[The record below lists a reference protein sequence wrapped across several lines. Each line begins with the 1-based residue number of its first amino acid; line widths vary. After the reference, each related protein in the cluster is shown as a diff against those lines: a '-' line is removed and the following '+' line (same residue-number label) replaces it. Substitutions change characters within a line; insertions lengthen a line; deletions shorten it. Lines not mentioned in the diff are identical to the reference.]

1 MKDVKPTRVLVIDDD
16 ARSRRLLVA
25 MVEAA
30 GHLALAASDGA
41 EALEMARRNPP
52 DAILLDVLMPGVD
65 GYAVAL
71 ALKAYPLTRGV
82 PIMMVTALSDRESR
96 LRGLEAGA
104 EEFVSKPVDR
114 VELGAR
120 LRNLVRLKRYGDELA
135 RRTEEM
141 HVLLSHMPDAVIEID
156 SCSMVRKAN
165 AAVQRIFGYAPE
177 ELIGG
182 DVNRLMPE
190 PVRSEHLSHVG
201 RYLSTGDSDIIGLSR
216 EVTGLHKDGHL
227 LSLELRIAEYRAH
240 GERHFIGIL
249 RDIGERKRIEHEREH
264 GQRRIVSL
272 MKQAGDCIF
281 IFDADNR
288 IIDVSDSCQA
298 VYGYSREEFL
308 AMRFSDLCMPASRA
322 ECEATIDRLRV
333 SESLSYQLRHRC
345 KDGAELAVRVGATM
359 LEVDQVRYFQA
370 IVHDISDAERQRLA
384 MERHLAVASHRLG
397 ELSRH
402 LVEAQEDAR
411 RRLSGELHDRTSPNL
426 AAIQINLGILTAA
439 LPSSVGDDVV
449 TRMEDIRA
457 LIEDTD
463 TSIREVCA
471 DLRSPVL
478 DYAGLR
484 EAMERY
490 AEAYSNRSGVAVT
503 VDCANAQRRLK
514 PALESLLFRIFQEA
528 LTNTLKHAKASAV
541 SATLDTRASPVAL
554 TISDDGIGFDP
565 DQVGA
570 VPSKPG
576 MGLLNMREMAEL
588 AGGQMILSSRPG
600 RGTRIEVRIES

>member
-1 MKDVKPTRVLVIDDD
+1 VLVIDDD
-16 ARSRRLLVA
+16 ARGRRLLVA

-30 GHLALAASDGA
+30 GHLALEAGDGA
-41 EALEMARRNPP
+41 QALEMARQNPP
-52 DAILLDVLMPGVD
+52 DAILLDILMPGAD
-65 GYAVAL
+65 GYAVAR
-71 ALKAYPLTRGV
+71 ALKEDPLTRPI

-114 VELGAR
+114 LELGAR
-120 LRNLVRLKRYGDELA
+120 LRNLVKLKRYGDELL
-135 RRTEEM
+135 RRTEETN
-141 HVLLSHMPDAVIEID
+141 VLLSHLPDAVIEID

-165 AAVQRIFGYAPE
+165 AAAQRIFGYTPE
-177 ELIGG
+177 ELVGC

-201 RYLSTGDSDIIGLSR
+201 RYLRSGDSNIIGVSR
-216 EVTGLHKDGHL
+216 EVTGLHKDGRL

-240 GERHFIGIL
+240 GERYFIGIL
-249 RDIGERKRIEHEREH
+249 RDIAERKRIEHERDS
-264 GQRRIVSL
+264 GLRRIVSL
-272 MKQAGDCIF
+272 MRHAGDWIF
-281 IFDADNR
+281 IFDADDR

-298 VYGYSREEFL
+298 AYGYTRQEFFGL
-308 AMRFSDLCMPASRA
+308 RFPELCTPASRA
-322 ECEATIDRLRV
+322 ACKSTFDRLRV
-333 SESLSYQLRHRC
+333 ARSLSYQATHCR
-345 KDGAELAVRVGATM
+345 KDGVEFAVHVGATM
-359 LEVDQVRYFQA
+359 IEVDEARYFQA
-370 IVHDISDAERQRLA
+370 IVHDISESERHRLA
-384 MERHLAVASHRLG
+384 MERQLAIASNRLG

-426 AAIQINLGILTAA
+426 AAIQVNLGILTAA
-439 LPSSVGDDVV
+439 LPSSIGDDLV

-484 EAMERY
+484 EAMVRY
-490 AEAYSNRSGVAVT
+490 AEVYSKRSGVVVT
-503 VDCANAQRRLK
+503 VDCVNGYQRVK

-541 SATLDTRASPVAL
+541 AVALDTRASSVAL
-554 TISDDGIGFDP
+554 TISDDGVGFDP
-565 DQVGA
+565 DRVGA

-576 MGLLNMREMAEL
+576 MGLLNMGEMAEL
-588 AGGQMILSSRPG
+588 AGGRMVLSSGPG
-600 RGTRIEVRIES
+600 RGTRIEVRIQA